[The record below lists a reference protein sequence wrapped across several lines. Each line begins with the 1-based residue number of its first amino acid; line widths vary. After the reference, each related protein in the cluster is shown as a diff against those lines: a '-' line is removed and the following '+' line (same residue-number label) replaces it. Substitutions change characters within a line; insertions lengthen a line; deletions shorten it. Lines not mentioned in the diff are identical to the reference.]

1 MTLKI
6 NNTPEMMTVVLAGH
20 LDTKAAGEI
29 EPQIQELEA
38 QATKPLTL
46 DCTSLE
52 YISSSGLRLFLRLR
66 KAFAANGQ
74 GVTLQGVNMNV
85 MEVLKITGF
94 DKLFQL
100 I

>member
-1 MTLKI
+1 MTLEI
-6 NNTPEMMTVVLAGH
+6 NNTLEMITAVLTGH
-20 LDTKAAGEI
+20 LDTQAAGEI

-46 DCTSLE
+46 DCTSLD

-74 GVTLQGVNMNV
+74 SITLQGANMNV
-85 MEVLKITGF
+85 KEVLKITGF
-94 DKLFQL
+94 DKMFQL
-100 I
+100 V